1 MEDPYSLLRFI
12 DAQGGIFDSALEEIR
27 AGSKRSHWMWFIF
40 PQLAGLGN
48 SPTAIFYSLASADE
62 ARSYLSDPILGPR
75 LKECVEALLSWKGRR
90 SAEEIF
96 GLVDAM
102 KLRSC
107 LTLFESIEPGGPC
120 SEALRVFFAGE
131 GDKRTLALLNAPL

>member
-1 MEDPYSLLRFI
+1 MEDPHNLERFI
-12 DAQGGIFDSALEEIR
+12 DAQSGIFATALEEIR

-48 SPTAIFYSLASADE
+48 SPTAIFYSLASLDE
-62 ARSYLSDPILGPR
+62 ARSYLSNSILGPR
-75 LKECVEALLSWKGRR
+75 LKECVEALLSWGGRR

-96 GLVDAM
+96 GSVDAM

-107 LTLFESIEPGGPC
+107 LTLFGAVEPGG
-120 SEALRVFFAGE
+120 SFGEALRVFFAGE
-131 GDKRTLALLNAPL
+131 GDKRTLALLNSPL